1 MADSARNYT
10 DEELK
15 VMEKYLSGIYTQA
28 EKDLKKKFEKYMADF
43 ARLEEGHKKDVAE
56 GKWTQEQFET
66 WRKNKLLY
74 GMHWPKLIEQVQRE
88 MVKCNETALK
98 YVNGRI
104 ADIFAVNYNQLAEVI
119 NDSPVGGYSF
129 ELINA
134 DTVKNIATSD
144 DIMLPPPRKK
154 LNIPKDERWN
164 AKLVNAQLLQG
175 ILQGESIPKMAAR
188 MANVCNSNKAAAT
201 RTARTMTTAAE
212 NSGRQSG
219 INRATADGIILIKE
233 WLATNDERTRDSHA
247 EINHQRVRC
256 DAGNT
261 KKVKFSNGLEFPG
274 DWNGKPAEVY
284 NCRCTLITKYAGVDE
299 KLLKKAI
306 NNQSIEK
313 SLLSTKSKQEKAK
326 QEKEAENKERDFKNR
341 QTCGI
346 IEKTLGAIINPS
358 ILGID
363 SELLEASAQQL
374 IKLDEKFNILK
385 QMTKFTV
392 KSEKI
397 ESNKQASASSSHTY
411 TRPRNVTLNFSPD
424 FFKQKAKYLKDIRDN
439 VRFKF
444 HMPCKKEDYIRYDA
458 THEYGHLLQRYLL
471 QEEYEKRGWSLK
483 DAGKFINW
491 NETEEGLR
499 YAWYKQMFK
508 EYQKQCKDE
517 ILAIAYKNNPKFSYY
532 RNTSRY
538 ARKTDGEFFAEVF
551 ANSQLGKPNELG
563 LAMQEWLK
571 GKGF

>member
-10 DEELK
+10 DKELK
-15 VMEKYLSGIYTQA
+15 AMEKYLSGIYAQA

-188 MANVCNSNKAAAT
+188 MSNVCNSNKAAAT

-274 DWNGKPAEVY
+274 DWNGEPSEVY

-299 KLLKKAI
+299 KLLKKAVKKQI
-306 NNQSIEK
+306 EVYKGNPSDGERQEISEENQESLNDIVKKMSSTDDIYNKVLAALFTRNVEYKAVKPLEK
-313 SLLSTKSKQEKAK
+313 LLS
-326 QEKEAENKERDFKNR
+326 EAEIIKKLSAEDDIGCCASLALAYIGLKN
-341 QTCGI
+341 G
-346 IEKTLGAIINPS
+346 L
-358 ILGID
+358 
-363 SELLEASAQQL
+363 
-374 IKLDEKFNILK
+374 
-385 QMTKFTV
+385 
-392 KSEKI
+392 
-397 ESNKQASASSSHTY
+397 
-411 TRPRNVTLNFSPD
+411 NVTD
-424 FFKQKAKYLKDIRDN
+424 F
-439 VRFKF
+439 
-444 HMPCKKEDYIRYDA
+444 
-458 THEYGHLLQRYLL
+458 
-471 QEEYEKRGWSLK
+471 RG
-483 DAGKFINW
+483 GV
-491 NETEEGLR
+491 
-499 YAWYKQMFK
+499 
-508 EYQKQCKDE
+508 
-517 ILAIAYKNNPKFSYY
+517 
-532 RNTSRY
+532 SR
-538 ARKTDGEFFAEVF
+538 EVF
-551 ANSQLGKPNELG
+551 AKTSILHSISQMQGMSVIEADGDTEKSHAANLLKKCEPEKEYLLSAGGHASIVKKSDGKLKFLELQSSNGGWVDFEDNINQTLVHRFQCKSTIKESKTKDQDYLLDIEASTFGREFRILLGYLNT
-563 LAMQEWLK
+563 ADD
-571 GKGF
+571 